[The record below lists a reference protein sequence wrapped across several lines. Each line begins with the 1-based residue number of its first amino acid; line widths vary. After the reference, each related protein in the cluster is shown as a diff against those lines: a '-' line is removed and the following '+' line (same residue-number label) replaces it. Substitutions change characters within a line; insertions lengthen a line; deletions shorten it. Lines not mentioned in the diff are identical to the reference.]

1 MRGKQGDIFT
11 TVRTEGAL
19 LPSDILRRI
28 VESDRELEGLDPESY
43 HLEKS
48 EKINEAVNRA
58 WFRCLGA
65 WRMFKSA
72 KEKLPDADIGTTTT
86 RERWLLVLFQELGYG
101 RLMTSKA
108 QEIGGNTY
116 PISHSWNHTPIHL
129 VSFRQELDHRTP
141 GVAGASRLSPHSLVQ
156 EFLNRSEA
164 HLWGIVSNGLS
175 LRILRDNLSLT
186 RQAYVEFDL
195 ESIMEGE
202 IYTDFVLLYLLLHQ
216 SRLEAENPEDCWL
229 ERWSK
234 EAQERGTR
242 ALDRLRDG
250 VEQAIIALGQ
260 GFLAHPENTA
270 LRSALK
276 EGTLTSL
283 GYYQQLLRLIYRF
296 IFLFVAEDR
305 DIIPLPELPPETKKR
320 YEYYSLS
327 RIRSLA
333 GRRRGTRH
341 GDLWQGILTTFK
353 CLEKGNLTVGIPAL
367 SSFLFSPE
375 SLPNINAC
383 KLANDAFLNAIR
395 GLSYAEE
402 NRLLR
407 SVDYRNLGTEELGS
421 VYESLLELH
430 PELNIEAFTFN
441 LKTYAGSE
449 RKTTGSYYTH
459 PSLIRCLLDSA
470 LEPLLND
477 AMKSPDPEKAL
488 LDLKVVDPACGSG
501 HFLIAASHCIARNLA
516 VVRTGEGEPPLS
528 VLRDALRD
536 VVSHCIYGVD
546 INSLAVELCKVALW
560 LESLDPYKPLGFL
573 DHRIKCG
580 NSIIGATPE
589 LLTKGIPDDA
599 FKPVEGDDPAVAAS
613 IRKKNKEERKGQQNL
628 FTISESSTDWT
639 EAVTA
644 YAACSSLPEDDI
656 EQVAEKAR
664 QYETLLNDSVIRF
677 QHELA
682 DLWTAT
688 FFWPLTTETY
698 DTVPTQDKFRRH
710 RDGAYALDRKTAG
723 QVKALAEKHRFFH
736 WHLEFPEVF
745 MKGQGFDC
753 NLGNPPWERIKLQ
766 EKEFFIQR
774 DPEIANAPN
783 ASVRKRMIAK
793 LPETNPALWKAFV
806 SAKRMSE
813 GESHFLRASG
823 RYPLSAVGDL
833 NTFQIFAG
841 LFRELLSGKGRA
853 GLVVPT
859 GIATDDTNKQ
869 FFADL
874 TEKKALASL
883 YDFENREG
891 IFPAVHRSYKFCL
904 LTMGGSNAASNGTDF
919 AFFLT
924 NTAQLHESDRHFKLS
939 SEEIALLNPN
949 THTCPIFRSK
959 RDAEI
964 TKAIYRNVPVL
975 IDESKGEAGNPWG
988 ISFLRMFDMAN
999 DSNLFRTREQLEA
1012 DGWELKG
1019 NVFEIDGKRYLPLYE
1034 AKMVQP
1040 YDHRA
1045 AHVVLSTTAMVRQGQ
1060 PDYFSDKEHADPFC
1074 SPMPRSWVPEKA
1086 IIDRLASVWAKKW
1099 LIGWRR
1105 VSSPTN
1111 ERTYLPN
1118 VFPLAAA
1125 GDSIFLLLPS
1135 HSMAHDLACL
1145 IGNLNAFIFDFA
1157 SRQKMGGI
1165 NLSFFIASQLPVL
1178 SPSCYAYTASLFISN
1193 IVNSKTFLRHW
1204 LSIRVIELT
1213 YTAYDMKPFAEDIWA
1228 ECYPD
1233 PATRPTM
1240 PPPFIWDE
1248 ERRFKIRCE
1257 LDAQFFHL
1265 YGINRDDAD
1274 YILETFPIVK
1284 RKDIAQYGEY
1294 RTKNLILEI
1303 YDAMQHAKETGQTYQ
1318 TLLNPF
1324 PGPPQT
1330 ADGSFISMY
1339 QLDRANWPTHIHPP
1353 RPDWDKSILDAWFNV
1368 CQKQWNYLEEDQIF
1382 PWDSRETFIYALIP
1396 YLIQEK
1402 PGAKFEFY
1410 RDAAS
1415 LASCPERLETLLLD
1429 DNLRNEYRQLIFDN
1443 VWMKF
1448 PKDHR
1453 IRPRLIRETL
1463 QNKQI
1468 IQTAAD
1474 SGITTIH
1481 SSCSLPPLPKE
1492 LKPVVTFILTAAG
1505 NLDKMQRHALESAEA
1520 AKMTF
1525 TWDELAN
1532 ELKTLCAA

>member
-1 MRGKQGDIFT
+1 MKGEQGNTFT

-28 VESDRELEGLDPESY
+28 VESDRELDGLDSESY

-65 WRMFKSA
+65 WRVFKSA
-72 KEKLPDADIGTTTT
+72 KEKLPDADIGTTAT

-108 QEIGGNTY
+108 QEIDGNTY

-129 VSFRQELDHRTP
+129 VSFRQELDRRTS

-229 ERWSK
+229 ELWSK

-242 ALDRLRDG
+242 ALDKLRDG

-270 LRSALK
+270 LRNALE

-305 DIIPLPELPPETKKR
+305 DLIPLPELSSEIKKR

-327 RIRSLA
+327 RIRRLA
-333 GRRRGTRH
+333 GHKRGTRH
-341 GDLWQGILTTFK
+341 GDLWQGMLTTFK
-353 CLEKGNLTVGIPAL
+353 CLVKGEQNLGIPAL
-367 SSFLFSPE
+367 NSFLFSQE
-375 SLPNINAC
+375 TLPDIHIC
-383 KLANDAFLNAIR
+383 HLANDALLSAVR
-395 GLSYAEE
+395 DLSYTEE
-402 NRLLR
+402 NRFLR

-421 VYESLLELH
+421 IYESLLELH
-430 PELNIEAFTFN
+430 PELNSDSFIFN

-470 LEPLLND
+470 LEPLLNE
-477 AMKSPDPEKAL
+477 AMKNPDPEKAL
-488 LDLKVVDPACGSG
+488 LNLKIVDPACGSG
-501 HFLIAASHCIARNLA
+501 HFLIAAAHRIAKNIA
-516 VVRTGEGEPPLS
+516 VVRTGEGEPPLT

-536 VVSHCIYGVD
+536 VVTHCIYGVD
-546 INSLAVELCKVALW
+546 INPLAVELCKVALW
-560 LESLDPYKPLGFL
+560 LESLDPRKPLGFL

-589 LLTKGIPDDA
+589 LMEKGIPDDA
-599 FKPVEGDDPAVAAS
+599 FKPIEGDNPAVATS
-613 IRKKNKEERKGQQNL
+613 IRRKNRGERQGQADL
-628 FTISESSTDWT
+628 FTISEDRSDWR
-639 EAVTA
+639 EAASA
-644 YAACSSLPEDDI
+644 YATWTSLPEDNI
-656 EQVAEKAR
+656 KQVAEKAKE
-664 QYETLLNDSVIRF
+664 YEKLVDGSVIRQ

-682 DLWTAT
+682 DLWTAA
-688 FFWPLTTETY
+688 FFWPMTTETY
-698 DTVPTQDKFRRH
+698 DTVPTQDKFRH
-710 RDGAYALDRKTAG
+710 LRDGAYVLDGKTSS
-723 QVKALAEKHRFFH
+723 QVKALAKEHRFFH

-745 MKGQGFDC
+745 IKQHGFDC

-766 EKEFFIQR
+766 EKEFFAQR

-793 LPETNPALWKAFV
+793 LSDTNPALWKAFV

-813 GESHFLRASG
+813 GESHFLRQSG
-823 RYPLSAVGDL
+823 RYPLSAIGDL
-833 NTFQIFAG
+833 NTYQIFAG
-841 LFRELLSGKGRA
+841 LFRELLSNRGRA
-853 GLVVPT
+853 GLIVPT

-869 FFADL
+869 FFTDL
-874 TEKKALASL
+874 TEKKALVSL

-904 LTMGGSNAASNGTDF
+904 LTMGGPNAAPNGTDLV
-919 AFFLT
+919 FFLT
-924 NTAQLHESDRHFKLS
+924 NTAQLHELSRHFKLS
-939 SEEIALLNPN
+939 AEEIALLNPYSHSCPVFTNKTNAILSILGHKNAVFPWDGDEQEKTVSITVCLRVDN
-949 THTCPIFRSK
+949 TKDSDYFVNYNKIEDINCYIPVYEGKMINSFNHRFSTYNITVDDFDNVNNNFLLSSTFFSTPKDMIK
-959 RDAEI
+959 RDVAYRKYNISKWLLGLRRIARSTDERTI
-964 TKAIYRNVPVL
+964 ISAIIPECCPTYSFNTMTFSSAIVTLFYLANFNSLILDYFARQKLGGANVTWIFTKQLPLINYRVINSLYKEL
-975 IDESKGEAGNPWG
+975 IVKSALELSYTAKDLKV
-988 ISFLRMFDMAN
+988 FAN
-999 DSNLFRTREQLEA
+999 DAN
-1012 DGWELKG
+1012 
-1019 NVFEIDGKRYLPLYE
+1019 
-1034 AKMVQP
+1034 
-1040 YDHRA
+1040 
-1045 AHVVLSTTAMVRQGQ
+1045 
-1060 PDYFSDKEHADPFC
+1060 YF
-1074 SPMPRSWVPEKA
+1074 
-1086 IIDRLASVWAKKW
+1086 
-1099 LIGWRR
+1099 G
-1105 VSSPTN
+1105 
-1111 ERTYLPN
+1111 
-1118 VFPLAAA
+1118 
-1125 GDSIFLLLPS
+1125 
-1135 HSMAHDLACL
+1135 
-1145 IGNLNAFIFDFA
+1145 
-1157 SRQKMGGI
+1157 
-1165 NLSFFIASQLPVL
+1165 
-1178 SPSCYAYTASLFISN
+1178 
-1193 IVNSKTFLRHW
+1193 
-1204 LSIRVIELT
+1204 
-1213 YTAYDMKPFAEDIWA
+1213 
-1228 ECYPD
+1228 
-1233 PATRPTM
+1233 
-1240 PPPFIWDE
+1240 PPFLWNE

-1257 LDAQFFHL
+1257 LDALFFHL
-1265 YGINRDDAD
+1265 YGINRDDTD

-1284 RKDIAQYGEY
+1284 RKDIAQYGDY

-1303 YDAMQHAKETGQTYQ
+1303 YDVMQRAKDTDQPYQ
-1318 TLLNPF
+1318 TLINPS
-1324 PGPPQT
+1324 PGPPLA

-1339 QLDRANWPTHIHPP
+1339 QLDRTNWPTHIHHPD
-1353 RPDWDKSILDAWFNV
+1353 PDWEKSILDAWFNV

-1382 PWDSRETFIYALIP
+1382 PWDGRETFIYALIP
-1396 YLIQEK
+1396 YLIEEE

-1415 LASCPERLETLLLD
+1415 MASCPERLETLLLD
-1429 DNLRNEYRQLIFDN
+1429 DNLRNEYRQLMVDN

-1448 PKDHR
+1448 PNNHR
-1453 IRPRLIRETL
+1453 IRPPLIRKTL

-1468 IQTAAD
+1468 IQIAAD
-1474 SGITTIH
+1474 SGTTTIH

-1492 LKPVVTFILTAAG
+1492 LKPFMALIITAAV
-1505 NLDKMQRHALESAEA
+1505 NLDKMQQHALESAEA
-1520 AKMTF
+1520 AKMKF
-1525 TWDELAN
+1525 TWDEIAN
-1532 ELKTLCAA
+1532 ELKALCAA